1 MVCRC
6 SSQRALVEISQN
18 YAEFVAGMR
27 CLDTGDWIKLLQCAA
42 CGQLWRTD
50 EWDKYQP
57 LYALKLASSGGWKS
71 IDMAPLIK
79 ERLLE
84 NHGGVDTSICLKQG
98 CTQHALKGRA
108 FCVDHFY
115 EGLQS

>member
-57 LYALKLASSGGWKS
+57 LYALKLASSEGWKS